1 MGRKEILLWDDRTIH
16 ITRNSSRFIKSIS
29 FVTYCLACNN
39 IYSFRL
45 LRLASLWAG
54 ASSHILEGA
63 VSGSDV
69 NVGVNWEILLV
80 FTDVDD
86 EDEDVVDGGVVV
98 AVDIDEDVVVAE
110 EFVADGDD
118 T

>member
-1 MGRKEILLWDDRTIH
+1 
-16 ITRNSSRFIKSIS
+16 
-29 FVTYCLACNN
+29 
-39 IYSFRL
+39 
-45 LRLASLWAG
+45 
-54 ASSHILEGA
+54 
-63 VSGSDV
+63 
-69 NVGVNWEILLV
+69 LV